1 MKRYIPHIVISVTA
15 LLLALGHTVFP
26 SVRIDAVSV
35 TLLLIAVLPWLG
47 FIFKSV
53 ELPGG
58 LKVEYPDLEKAREDA
73 AKVGLLSAPRK
84 REEGPYLAIA
94 EIAEQD
100 PNLALAGLRIEIE
113 RRLREIAK
121 RRGLQGERFG
131 VGQLLQLLRTHD
143 AISKQEDAVLS
154 DLIQL
159 LNKAVH
165 GAEVDSRAAQW
176 AIDVGPRLLSALD
189 ERIPAEGNV

>member
-1 MKRYIPHIVISVTA
+1 MGPQ
-15 LLLALGHTVFP
+15 
-26 SVRIDAVSV
+26 AVEWSFCG
-35 TLLLIAVLPWLG
+35 PQ
-47 FIFKSV
+47 
-53 ELPGG
+53 
-58 LKVEYPDLEKAREDA
+58 EYADLEKAREDA
-73 AKVGLLSAPRK
+73 AKVGLLSAPRQK
-84 REEGPYLAIA
+84 EESPYLAVA

-100 PNLALAGLRIEIE
+100 PNLALAGLRIRIE

-131 VGQLLQLLRTHD
+131 VGQLLQLLRAHD

-154 DLIQL
+154 DLTQL

-165 GAEVDSRAAQW
+165 GAEVDSRAARW

-189 ERIPAEGNV
+189 ERISTGNDR

>member
-1 MKRYIPHIVISVTA
+1 MKRYIPHIVISVVALLTAIGHIFLPDVKIDAITLA
-15 LLLALGHTVFP
+15 LLLVA
-26 SVRIDAVSV
+26 I
-35 TLLLIAVLPWLG
+35 LPWLG

-58 LKVEYPDLEKAREDA
+58 LKVEYPALEKASEDA
-73 AKVGLLSAPRK
+73 AKVGLLAAPRK
-84 REEGPYLAIA
+84 REESPYLA
-94 EIAEQD
+94 IAEQD

-121 RRGLQGERFG
+121 RRGLEGERLG

-154 DLIQL
+154 DLIRL

-165 GAEVDSRAAQW
+165 GAEVDSRATQW

-189 ERIPAEGNV
+189 ERISAEGSV